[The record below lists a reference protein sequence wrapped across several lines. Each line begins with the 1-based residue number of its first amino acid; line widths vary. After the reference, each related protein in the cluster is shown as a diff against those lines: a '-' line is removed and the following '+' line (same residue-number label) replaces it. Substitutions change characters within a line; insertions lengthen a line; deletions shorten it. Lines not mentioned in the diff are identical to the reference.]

1 MEDDRYKEILL
12 NRIYRDM
19 KQGLTNTYYSTLL
32 VDRQIYRSKI
42 FNCIVSL
49 CSVGGAALALVNVY
63 IPMATGILVGLSTM
77 LKQFFPIFFMEAGEI
92 TKLNGL
98 SAEYSIYFQKL
109 QNVFGKLFAG
119 DIDKE
124 EASHEYD
131 ILVSE
136 YSEKQILMS
145 KLFGRIDK
153 KLNALAAD
161 KSDNYLN
168 EIYNNGN

>member
-1 MEDDRYKEILL
+1 MTDIYKEILL

-19 KQGLTNTYYSTLL
+19 KQVLTNTYYTSLL
-32 VDRQIYRSKI
+32 IDRQIYRSKI
-42 FNCIVSL
+42 FNCVISI
-49 CSVGGAALALVNVY
+49 CSVGGAALSLVNAY

-77 LKQFFPIFFMEAGEI
+77 VKQFFPIFFMEPGEI

-98 SAEYSIYFQKL
+98 SAEYSIYFQRL

-119 DIDKE
+119 KINVD

-145 KLFGRIDK
+145 KLFGSINK
-153 KLNALAAD
+153 KLNALAAK

-168 EIYNNGN
+168 DIYNGN